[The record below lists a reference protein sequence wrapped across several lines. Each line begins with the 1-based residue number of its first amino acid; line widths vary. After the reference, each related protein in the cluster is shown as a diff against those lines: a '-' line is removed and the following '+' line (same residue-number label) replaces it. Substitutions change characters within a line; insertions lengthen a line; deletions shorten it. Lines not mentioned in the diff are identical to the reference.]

1 MRISHFF
8 IDRPIFAAVISIVFV
23 IIGAVALG
31 RLPIAQYPDI
41 APPVVNVTGQYPGAS
56 AEIVASTVVAP
67 LEQQINGVERML
79 FITSNSTGDGRFTI
93 SVTFDLGTN
102 LDTAQVQVQNRVA
115 VAQPRLPADVRN
127 IGVTVAKASPDLMMV
142 VHLLSPDQSRDTLF
156 ISNYASVNVVD
167 VLSRI
172 EGVGSITVFGSRD
185 YSMRVWLDPDKLQ
198 SLAMTANDVTTALQR
213 QNVQVAAGILNQPP
227 TDMPGAFQISV
238 QTQGRLA
245 DPKEF
250 GQIVVKQ
257 SGDAVVRLQDV
268 ARVELAA
275 LDYGVNSY
283 LDKNPATGLGVF
295 QLPGSNAI
303 ATAEKIKATM
313 QELSKSFPSGL
324 KYDIIYNPTEF
335 IQQSVDAVVHT
346 ILEAVVLVVL
356 VVILFLQ
363 TWRAAIIPIVAIPVS
378 LIGTFFLLAAFGF
391 SLNNLSLFGLVLAI
405 GIVVD
410 DAIVVVENV
419 ERNMAQGMSPRE
431 ASYRTMEEVGGA
443 LIAIALVL
451 SAVFVP
457 SAFITGISGQFYRQ
471 FALTIAGATV
481 ISLIVSLTLSPAL
494 CALLLKPHEHGE
506 HKRESLL
513 MRPINAFFRLFNWSF
528 DKMSAGY
535 AWFVGKIV
543 RLAVVMLVIYVG
555 IIAFGMNEFRKTPV
569 GFIPA
574 VDGGYL
580 ITVTQL
586 PPAASLKRTDAV
598 NRRAVELAL
607 ETPGVAHAVNIVG
620 FSGATRTN
628 APNAGAVF
636 VVLKP
641 FDERAADPNQSA
653 QAIQK
658 ALLAKFSTIQDAMV
672 LVVAPPPVRGIGSAG
687 GFRMMVQ
694 DRGGA
699 GAGAL
704 QQAVGAMM
712 GKAAQTPGLQQVF
725 SLFENATPQLY
736 LDIDRVKAQMLGIN
750 IADVFTALQTYL
762 GSAYV
767 NDFNLLGRTFR
778 VTAQA
783 DGDFRSNAKDVLQ
796 IRVRNSAGETVPLGS
811 FTTVRD
817 VSAPA
822 RVPRYN
828 LYPAAELD
836 GSAAPGYSQG
846 QAIDLMQ
853 KLAAETLPQGFS
865 YEWTDLA
872 FQQIRAGN
880 TAAFAFAL
888 GVVFV
893 FLVLAAQFESLT
905 LPLAV
910 ILIVPMSLIASIS
923 GVILRGMDNNILT
936 QVGFIVLIGLAAKN
950 AILIVEFAAQL
961 EQQGQNKFEAAKE
974 AARLR
979 MRPILMTSLAFIL
992 GVVPLVWAIGAGA
1005 ELRQALG
1012 TAVFAGMI
1020 GVTVFG
1026 LIFTPVFYVICRWLG
1041 QLFSRRGRAT
1051 PDAASPAPAE

>member
-8 IDRPIFAAVISIVFV
+8 IDRPIFAAVISIIFV
-23 IIGAVALG
+23 IVGGVALG
-31 RLPIAQYPDI
+31 RLPIAQYPEI

-56 AEIVASTVVAP
+56 AEVVASTVVAP

-79 FITSNSTGDGRFTI
+79 FISSNSTGDGRFSI
-93 SVTFDLGTN
+93 SVTFDLGTD

-172 EGVGSITVFGSRD
+172 EGIGSITVFGSRD
-185 YSMRVWLDPDKLQ
+185 YSMRVWLDPDRLQ
-198 SLAMTANDVTTALQR
+198 SLALTASDVVAALQR

-227 TDMPGAFQISV
+227 VERPGAFQVSV

-245 DPKEF
+245 NPAEF
-250 GQIVVKQ
+250 GDIVVKQ
-257 SGDAVVRLQDV
+257 GGDAVVRLKDV

-283 LDKNPATGLGVF
+283 LDESPATGLGIF

-303 ATAEKIKATM
+303 ATAQKIKATM
-313 QELSKSFPSGL
+313 EELSKSFPSGL
-324 KYDIIYNPTEF
+324 KYDIIYNPTDF
-335 IQQSVDAVVHT
+335 IQQSVDAVVDT

-431 ASYRTMEEVGGA
+431 ASYRTMEEVGAA

-471 FALTIAGATV
+471 FALTIAGATI

-494 CALLLKPHEHGE
+494 CALLLRPHQHEG
-506 HKRESLL
+506 HKRQNIL
-513 MRPINAFFRLFNWSF
+513 MRPLNAFFRAFNWSF

-543 RLAVVMLVIYVG
+543 RLAVVMLVVYVG

-586 PPAASLKRTDAV
+586 PPAASLARTDAV

-636 VVLKP
+636 VVLKD
-641 FDERAADPNQSA
+641 FTERARDPNQSA
-653 QAIQK
+653 QAIQQ
-658 ALLAKFSTIQDAMV
+658 ALLKKFSTIQDAMV

-687 GFRMMVQ
+687 GFRMMIQ

-712 GKAAQTPGLQQVF
+712 AKANQTPGLMQVF

-750 IADVFTALQTYL
+750 VSDVFSALQTYL

-783 DGDFRSNAKDVLQ
+783 DGDFRGNVKDVLK
-796 IRVRNSAGETVPLGS
+796 IRVRNSAGDTVPLGT

-817 VSAPA
+817 VTAPA

-950 AILIVEFAAQL
+950 AILIVEFAAQV
-961 EQQGQNKFEAAKE
+961 EQQGQSKFEAAKE

-992 GVVPLVWAIGAGA
+992 GVVPLVWAVGAGA

-1026 LIFTPVFYVICRWLG
+1026 LIFTPVFYVVCRWLG
-1041 QLFSRRGRAT
+1041 QLFTRRRPAPRDEAT
-1051 PDAASPAPAE
+1051 APAE